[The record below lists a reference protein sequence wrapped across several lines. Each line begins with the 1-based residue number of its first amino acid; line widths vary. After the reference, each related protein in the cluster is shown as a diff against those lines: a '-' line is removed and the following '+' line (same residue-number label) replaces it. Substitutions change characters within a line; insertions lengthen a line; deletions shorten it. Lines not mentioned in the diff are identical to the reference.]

1 MTSRY
6 IVAVSGKNEKE
17 DSHVGNKQSI
27 KLFLILI
34 LGSIYIFSF
43 SHFGAFAY
51 DSLFN
56 KKSFDKGTSIGT
68 VNISGLTKTE
78 ASQLINNKW
87 TNWQN
92 KTTITVHYKEK
103 TEVFD
108 NTLFTFLE
116 KESFN
121 KLKQGQN
128 NQLFVK
134 LDSLDTFLSF
144 ISPTL
149 TNAIDIEKLKSD
161 LLAKAKSL
169 ETGKIEIQLAEYLLD
184 PTFEQNHMVKKVVLQ
199 TNFSADEQNLINA
212 QLHEMELAPRSQFS
226 LIKHVEALGLQQVSS
241 EMLSCIATGI
251 YQVILPTN
259 FSIIERDISE
269 ELPDY
274 AKLGFEAKVNIEK
287 NKDLV
292 FLNGNAS
299 SYKIQLKAIDDRI
312 IFSLIGPSFINEYK
326 IITKDQQNY
335 TPKTIVQFN
344 PQLSPTQKIVEKEGE
359 DGQSI
364 RVDREIFTGNGE
376 LVNRESISEDFY
388 PPVHRVE
395 VHGLIVHQ
403 SDNKTEDDSANT
415 TDTQTSDSSDST
427 TKGKND
433 TSTNDVNTSSNPI
446 AGSKNNDGGLSEN

>member
-1 MTSRY
+1 M
-6 IVAVSGKNEKE
+6 
-17 DSHVGNKQSI
+17 GNKQSI

-78 ASQLINNKW
+78 ASHLINNKW

-92 KTTITVHYKEK
+92 KTMITVHYKEK

-121 KLKQGQN
+121 KLKPGQN

-134 LDSLDTFLSF
+134 LDSLDTFLFF

-161 LLAKAKSL
+161 LLAKANTL
-169 ETGKIEIQLAEYLLD
+169 ETGNVEIQLADYLLD
-184 PTFEQNHMVKKVVLQ
+184 PTFEQNHTIKKVVLQ
-199 TNFSADEQNLINA
+199 TNFSADEQNLIND
-212 QLHEMELAPRSQFS
+212 QLHEMELAPMSQFS

-274 AKLGFEAKVNIEK
+274 AKLGFEAKVNLEK

-292 FLNGNAS
+292 FLNGNDT
-299 SYKIQLKAIDDRI
+299 SYKIQLEAKDDRV
-312 IFSLIGPSFINEYK
+312 IFYLKGPSFLQQYK
-326 IITKDQQNY
+326 IVTKDEQNF

-344 PQLSPTQKIVEKEGE
+344 PQLSPTQKIVEQEGN

-364 RVDREIFTGNGE
+364 RVEREIFTENGE
-376 LVNRESISEDFY
+376 LIKRESISEDFY
-388 PPVHRVE
+388 PPVHRIE
-395 VHGLIVHQ
+395 VHDLIVNQ
-403 SDNKTEDDSANT
+403 SDKKTENDSTNAMDD
-415 TDTQTSDSSDST
+415 QTSDSTEST
-427 TKGKND
+427 TSGTIDNTNANAKNP
-433 TSTNDVNTSSNPI
+433 SNAKASSDNGEP
-446 AGSKNNDGGLSEN
+446 SQN

>member
-1 MTSRY
+1 MWDR
-6 IVAVSGKNEKE
+6 KKE
-17 DSHVGNKQSI
+17 GSHLKKKQSI

-34 LGSIYIFSF
+34 LGSMYIFSF

-56 KKSFDKGTSIGT
+56 KNSFDKGTSIGT

-78 ASQLINNKW
+78 ASHLINNKW

-92 KTTITVHYKEK
+92 KTVITVHYKEK

-134 LDSLDTFLSF
+134 LDSLDTFLFF
-144 ISPTL
+144 ISPKL

-161 LLAKAKSL
+161 LLAKATSL
-169 ETGKIEIQLAEYLLD
+169 ETRNVEIQLADYLLD
-184 PTFEQNHMVKKVVLQ
+184 PTFEQNHTVKEVVLQ
-199 TNFSADEQNLINA
+199 TNFSADEQNLIND
-212 QLHEMELAPRSQFS
+212 QLHEMELAPMSQFS
-226 LIKHVEALGLQQVSS
+226 LIKHVEALGGQQVSS

-259 FSIIERDISE
+259 FLIIERDISK

-274 AKLGFEAKVNIEK
+274 AQLGFEAKVNIEK
-287 NKDLV
+287 NKDLI
-292 FLNGNAS
+292 FLNGNLS
-299 SYKIQLKAIDDRI
+299 SYKILLEAKDGRV
-312 IFSLIGPSFINEYK
+312 IFSLKGPSFLQQYK
-326 IITKDQQNY
+326 IVIKDQQNY

-344 PQLSPTQKIVEKEGE
+344 PQLSSTQKIVEKEGK

-364 RVDREIFTGNGE
+364 KVEREIFTENGE
-376 LVNRESISEDFY
+376 LINKESISEDFY

-403 SDNKTEDDSANT
+403 SDIKTENASTNAM
-415 TDTQTSDSSDST
+415 DTQTSDSSDST

-433 TSTNDVNTSSNPI
+433 TLTNDVNTSVTGT
-446 AGSKNNDGGLSEN
+446 GSKNNGGEPSGN